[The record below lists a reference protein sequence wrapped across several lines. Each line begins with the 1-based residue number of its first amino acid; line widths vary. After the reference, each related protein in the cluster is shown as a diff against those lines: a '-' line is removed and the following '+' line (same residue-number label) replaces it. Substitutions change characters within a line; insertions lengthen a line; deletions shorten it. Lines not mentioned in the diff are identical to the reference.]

1 MICVSD
7 CGKPT
12 VANGNYNVSDGTKFG
27 NIATFTCN
35 SGYINMG
42 ADSAFCTGS
51 GSWNASA
58 NCTAVGM

>member
-7 CGKPT
+7 CGKPS
-12 VANGNYNVSDGTKFG
+12 VANGNYNVSGGTKLD

-35 SGYINMG
+35 SGYTNEG
-42 ADSAFCTGS
+42 AVSAVCTAS
-51 GSWNASA
+51 GTWNASA